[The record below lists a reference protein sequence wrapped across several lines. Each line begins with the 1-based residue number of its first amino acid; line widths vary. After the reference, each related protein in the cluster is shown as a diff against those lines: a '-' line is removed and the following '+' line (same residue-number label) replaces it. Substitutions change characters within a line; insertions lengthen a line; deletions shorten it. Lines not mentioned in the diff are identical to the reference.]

1 MTRQDVLNGIVKIL
15 QDVKTVDQE
24 ALKKINEDSDFIAD
38 LGLPSTELINVIAK
52 AEDEFGLE
60 FEDDDVDALDSKV
73 GETVDLVMRT
83 LEKKQWK
90 EA

>member
-24 ALKKINEDSDFIAD
+24 ALKKVSEDSDFIAD
-38 LGLPSTELINVIAK
+38 LGLPSTELINIIAK

-60 FEDDDVDALDSKV
+60 FEDDDVDALGSKV
-73 GETVDLVMRT
+73 ADTIDLVMRT
-83 LEKKQWK
+83 QQPAK
-90 EA
+90 

>member
-15 QDVKTVDQE
+15 KDVKTVDQE
-24 ALKKINEDSDFIAD
+24 ALKNISEDSDFIMD

-60 FEDDDVDALDSKV
+60 FDDDDVDALDSKV
-73 GETVDLVMRT
+73 SETIDLVMST
-83 LEKKQWK
+83 QQKSYES
-90 EA
+90 